1 VVIGLGPLGLLIAHL
16 ANHGGAARV
25 TGIDRVDRSDIAPV
39 FGVHRTVWSGSH
51 AWAAGVGA
59 DDLADVVIEA
69 VGHQPGT
76 LNDAIDIAA
85 PDGHVVGFG
94 VPDDT
99 HYAVNY
105 LALFRK
111 RLTFTAGTTHPWQP
125 HLQTARAHLAA
136 QPELARQLVTHV
148 LPAADANRGYQLAA
162 RPTPAVRKVVI
173 DLTSLGL

>member
-1 VVIGLGPLGLLIAHL
+1 
-16 ANHGGAARV
+16 V
-25 TGIDRVDRSDIAPV
+25 TGIDRVDRRDIAPV

-51 AWAAGVGA
+51 PWAADVGV

-99 HYAVNY
+99 DFAVNY
-105 LALFRK
+105 LVPFQA
-111 RLTFTAGTTHPWQP
+111 TF
-125 HLQTARAHLAA
+125 ARATM
-136 QPELARQLVTHV
+136 R
-148 LPAADANRGYQLAA
+148 R
-162 RPTPAVRKVVI
+162 
-173 DLTSLGL
+173 SC